1 MGETCYG
8 RLVIEGWNS
17 AGATFLRKGD
27 ASGSHPAGDRAWAE
41 NPAVPA
47 VPVQSSQEAID
58 KANGPPYVVEYVH
71 SYGAG
76 GSYRRLATR
85 ETAERERA
93 NMKVQEYMLKALKDA
108 VQMEVEG
115 RQFYLEAAKT
125 VKSPGVREIMEYL
138 AESEKYHIEKFNEI
152 YRSLEKDP
160 AWNETIANF
169 KPPQHE
175 PYVCV
180 MAMTKDEQGTGGDND
195 LQALKTG
202 IKMEECSIDY
212 YTKLAKEAT
221 NPLARRFFMSV
232 AHEERGH
239 YLTLMDMHNYL
250 TLPEDWFYVTQMGH
264 VDGA

>member
-1 MGETCYG
+1 MLREEGIMGYCESG
-8 RLVIEGWNS
+8 RGQEIA
-17 AGATFLRKGD
+17 AGQD
-27 ASGSHPAGDRAWAE
+27 
-41 NPAVPA
+41 
-47 VPVQSSQEAID
+47 
-58 KANGPPYVVEYVH
+58 
-71 SYGAG
+71 
-76 GSYRRLATR
+76 
-85 ETAERERA
+85 AERETPA
-93 NMKVQEYMLKALKDA
+93 MKIQEYMLKALKDA
-108 VQMEVEG
+108 VQMEEEG
-115 RQFYLEAAKT
+115 RQFYLEAAKK

-138 AESEKYHIEKFNEI
+138 AESEKYHIEKFHEI

-160 AWNETIANF
+160 GWNETIATF

-180 MAMTKDEQGTGGDND
+180 LAMTKDEQGTGGADD

-212 YTKLAKEAT
+212 YTRLARET
-221 NPLARRFFMSV
+221 QNPLARRFFMSV

-250 TLPEDWFYVTQMGH
+250 TLPEDWFYVTQKSH

>member
-1 MGETCYG
+1 MGYCQCRSRRQITLTELADWET
-8 RLVIEGWNS
+8 
-17 AGATFLRKGD
+17 
-27 ASGSHPAGDRAWAE
+27 P
-41 NPAVPA
+41 
-47 VPVQSSQEAID
+47 
-58 KANGPPYVVEYVH
+58 
-71 SYGAG
+71 
-76 GSYRRLATR
+76 
-85 ETAERERA
+85 

-115 RQFYLEAAKT
+115 RQFYLEAAKKA
-125 VKSPGVREIMEYL
+125 KSPGVREIMEYL
-138 AESEKYHIEKFNEI
+138 AESEKYNIEKFNEV

-160 AWNETIANF
+160 GWTETMAAF

-180 MAMTKDEQGTGGDND
+180 MAMTKVEQGAGGDDD

-212 YTKLAKEAT
+212 YTKLARETK

-232 AHEERGH
+232 AHEERAH

-250 TLPEDWFYVTQMGH
+250 TLPEDWFYIKQMSN

>member
-1 MGETCYG
+1 M
-8 RLVIEGWNS
+8 
-17 AGATFLRKGD
+17 LRKK
-27 ASGSHPAGDRAWAE
+27 
-41 NPAVPA
+41 
-47 VPVQSSQEAID
+47 SSPGRSDYDLNRNVA
-58 KANGPPYVVEYVH
+58 A
-71 SYGAG
+71 
-76 GSYRRLATR
+76 R
-85 ETAERERA
+85 ETAARETT

-115 RQFYLEAAKT
+115 RQFYLEAAKKA
-125 VKSPGVREIMEYL
+125 KSAGVREIMEYL
-138 AESEKYHIEKFNEI
+138 AESEKYHIEKFNQV
-152 YRSLEKDP
+152 YHSLEKDP
-160 AWNETIANF
+160 SWTETIAAF

-180 MAMTKDEQGTGGDND
+180 MAMTKDEQGTGGDDD

-212 YTKLAKEAT
+212 YTKQAKETT

-232 AHEERGH
+232 AHEARGH

-250 TLPEDWFYVTQMGH
+250 TLPEDWFYVTQMSN